1 MKHMKKLVTAL
12 LLLIVLF
19 YSTNIFAATDDITTY
34 SPTCLL
40 MESKTG
46 KIIYEKNAY
55 EKMYPASTTKIMTAI
70 LALEHCEL
78 TDVATASY
86 EALYTVPIGYSNA
99 NIQVGEELTINQLL
113 HVLLIESAN
122 EGMVRVVV

>member
-1 MKHMKKLVTAL
+1 MKYFKKLIIIIL
-12 LLLIVLF
+12 LVILSL
-19 YSTNIFAATDDITTY
+19 YSTNIFASTDDVNTY

-46 KIIYEKNAY
+46 KIIYEKNGY

-70 LALEHCEL
+70 LALENCEL

-86 EALYTVPIGYSNA
+86 NAIYTIP
-99 NIQVGEELTINQLL
+99 
-113 HVLLIESAN
+113 
-122 EGMVRVVV
+122 VRLF

>member
-1 MKHMKKLVTAL
+1 MKYFKKLML
-12 LLLIVLF
+12 VLF
-19 YSTNIFAATDDITTY
+19 TLILILYTTNIYSATDDITTY

-70 LALEHCEL
+70 LTLENSDL
-78 TDVATASY
+78 NDTATASY
-86 EALYTVPIGYSNA
+86 EAVFTVP
-99 NIQVGEELTINQLL
+99 
-113 HVLLIESAN
+113 
-122 EGMVRVVV
+122 VRIY

>member
-1 MKHMKKLVTAL
+1 MKYFKKII
-12 LLLIVLF
+12 LILF
-19 YSTNIFAATDDITTY
+19 SLILILYPTIIYSATDDITTY

-70 LALEHCEL
+70 LTLENSEL

-86 EALYTVPIGYSNA
+86 EAVYTVP
-99 NIQVGEELTINQLL
+99 
-113 HVLLIESAN
+113 
-122 EGMVRVVV
+122 VRIY

>member
-1 MKHMKKLVTAL
+1 MKYFKKLAFV
-12 LLLIVLF
+12 LLITILCLCTT
-19 YSTNIFAATDDITTY
+19 STFSATNDINTY
-34 SPTCLL
+34 SPACIL

-55 EKMYPASTTKIMTAI
+55 EKMFPASTTKIMTAI

-86 EALYTVPIGYSNA
+86 EAIFSVPARIY
-99 NIQVGEELTINQLL
+99 
-113 HVLLIESAN
+113 
-122 EGMVRVVV
+122 

>member
-1 MKHMKKLVTAL
+1 MKCLKKLTL
-12 LLLIVLF
+12 ILLIIILCLCTT
-19 YSTNIFAATDDITTY
+19 STFSVTNDITTY

-55 EKMYPASTTKIMTAI
+55 EKMFPASTTKIMTAI

-86 EALYTVPIGYSNA
+86 EAIFSVPARI
-99 NIQVGEELTINQLL
+99 
-113 HVLLIESAN
+113 H
-122 EGMVRVVV
+122 

>member
-1 MKHMKKLVTAL
+1 MKHIKKISIIL
-12 LLLIVLF
+12 LLALIIF
-19 YSTNIFAATDDITTY
+19 CSTTVFANNDEINTY

-70 LALEHCEL
+70 LTLENSDL
-78 TDVATASY
+78 NDTATASY
-86 EALYTVPIGYSNA
+86 EAVFTVP
-99 NIQVGEELTINQLL
+99 
-113 HVLLIESAN
+113 
-122 EGMVRVVV
+122 VRIY

>member
-1 MKHMKKLVTAL
+1 MKYLKKLVTVI
-12 LLLIVLF
+12 LLLIIILYTTSV
-19 YSTNIFAATDDITTY
+19 FAVSDDITTY

-70 LALEHCEL
+70 LTLENCDL
-78 TDVATASY
+78 TDIATASY
-86 EALYTVPIGYSNA
+86 EAVYTVP
-99 NIQVGEELTINQLL
+99 
-113 HVLLIESAN
+113 
-122 EGMVRVVV
+122 VRIFKC